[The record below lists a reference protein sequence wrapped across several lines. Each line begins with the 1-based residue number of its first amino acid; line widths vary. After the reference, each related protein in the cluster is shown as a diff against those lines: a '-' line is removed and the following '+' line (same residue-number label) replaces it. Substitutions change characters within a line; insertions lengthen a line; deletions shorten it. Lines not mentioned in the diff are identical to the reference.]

1 MTKKVPK
8 GFEKIIQ
15 YWKCKKA
22 YERKG
27 KGKKIMITSLGTI
40 QIVFFNILIYIIQI
54 IQLPNQSFK
63 IFTVL

>member
-27 KGKKIMITSLGTI
+27 KGKKIMITSLGQSRLYSSI
-40 QIVFFNILIYIIQI
+40 FSYISSKLFGYPIRALKSLQ
-54 IQLPNQSFK
+54 
-63 IFTVL
+63 